1 MTLANILFL
10 FGGVFLGV
18 LIMAIVSINRDTSP
32 PRRFD
37 GNKVIIIGTNA
48 HGGVATERHFDTPTA
63 MSEAQMAAEFLLLN
77 EGVREDG
84 IRVMRRRLGSM
95 FVESV

>member
-1 MTLANILFL
+1 MTMANILFL
-10 FGGVFLGV
+10 FGV
-18 LIMAIVSINRDTSP
+18 LVMALVSINRDTPP

-63 MSEAQMAAEFLLLN
+63 LSEAHMAAEFLLLN
-77 EGVREDG
+77 EGVREEG
-84 IRVMRRRLGSM
+84 LRVTRRRIGSM
-95 FVESV
+95 FVESVS